1 MEKKKKKALLSRQLS
16 ECHFKSYFRAYVM
29 MCVILIHNETQINNS
44 MEWQNLLEKVKK
56 IYIVSP
62 NLADHFFSPR
72 CSEKVKTTTMQ
83 FP

>member
-1 MEKKKKKALLSRQLS
+1 MEKKEKKKKLCCQDSCS

-44 MEWQNLLEKVKK
+44 TEWQNLLEKVKK

-62 NLADHFFSPR
+62 IVADHFFPQG
-72 CSEKVKTTTMQ
+72 VV
-83 FP
+83 